1 MKQSEAF
8 YLAQIA
14 VITSPT
20 IAPEK
25 KIEILKV
32 LLDSES
38 FARFCEEPEEE
49 SVDGEE

>member
-14 VITSPT
+14 VVTSPT

-25 KIEILKV
+25 KLEILMI
-32 LLDSES
+32 LMDSER
-38 FARFCEEPEEE
+38 FAKYCEEQAEEKAVAE
-49 SVDGEE
+49 G

>member
-14 VITSPT
+14 VVTSPT

-25 KIEILKV
+25 KIEILKI

-38 FARFCEEPEEE
+38 FARFCEEPKEENAE
-49 SVDGEE
+49 GAE